1 MDCLPILNR
10 IEFHVGHLYRHLRHE
25 LEGSTSE
32 NQKQKE
38 VYWIKEIKQVCNV
51 KFNDHSKLSLLE
63 VTLNNKLDNNY
74 NKALTLSPGINPDG
88 NRVTG
93 GAMENTGG
101 TSCTSF
107 TIMTISMP
115 AMFLLSWPGSA

>member
-1 MDCLPILNR
+1 MITVN
-10 IEFHVGHLYRHLRHE
+10 YRFWRSHW
-25 LEGSTSE
+25 T
-32 NQKQKE
+32 
-38 VYWIKEIKQVCNV
+38 IK
-51 KFNDHSKLSLLE
+51 
-63 VTLNNKLDNNY
+63 DNNY
-74 NKALTLSPGINPDG
+74 NKALTLSPGIKPDG